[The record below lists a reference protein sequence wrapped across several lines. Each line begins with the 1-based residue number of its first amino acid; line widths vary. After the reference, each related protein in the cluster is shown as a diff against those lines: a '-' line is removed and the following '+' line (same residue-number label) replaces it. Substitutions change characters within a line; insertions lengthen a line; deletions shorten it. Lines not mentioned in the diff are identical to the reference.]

1 MSKSADQK
9 IKLLVLY
16 DILCRYTDGS
26 HAMNTDEIIKVLKER
41 GIAVA
46 RKVLPLDIALLNE
59 YGYEVLSY
67 KKKYHY
73 YYVVSR
79 QFDTAEIG
87 LLSDVIKASK
97 LAVKQKQELIR
108 KLVQMTG
115 NYQAK
120 LSENIIHCDTP
131 KRSNVQ
137 IIYSIDTIAQAIK
150 DNRRISFL
158 YYALDIEKK
167 KVYRREGKRY
177 IVNPLVMVWNKDN
190 YYLICYDDSHD
201 GTANYRID
209 RMERVEIEGAKITPR
224 EEFENFDVEQYR
236 MQVFSMFGG
245 ELQKVKINFL
255 PSLLDEIYDKF
266 GEDIKV
272 TQEGDTYAVTTE
284 VQISPT
290 FFAWVAGSR
299 GKIRISSPNLVYMQF
314 NNYIE
319 EIKTAYSMGN
329 K

>member
-26 HAMNTDEIIKVLKER
+26 HAMNTDEIIKALKER

-97 LAVKQKQELIR
+97 LVAKQKQELIR

-137 IIYSIDTIAQAIK
+137 MMYSIDTIDQAIK
-150 DNRRISFL
+150 DNRQISFL

-177 IVNPLVMVWNKDN
+177 TVNPLVMVWNKDN
-190 YYLICYDDSHD
+190 YYLICYDDKHE

-209 RMERVEIEGAKITPR
+209 RMESVEIEGAKIIPR
-224 EEFENFDVEQYR
+224 EEFKNFDVEQYR
-236 MQVFSMFGG
+236 TQVFSMFGG
-245 ELQKVKINFL
+245 ELQKVKISFA
-255 PSLLDEIYDKF
+255 PSMLDEIYDKF
-266 GEDIKV
+266 GEDIKITQAGDMYVV
-272 TQEGDTYAVTTE
+272 TAS
-284 VQISPT
+284 VQVSPT
-290 FFAWVAGSR
+290 FFAWMAGSR
-299 GKIRISSPNLVYMQF
+299 GKMRIYSPSSVCMQF
-314 NNYIE
+314 KGYIE
-319 EIKTAYSMGN
+319 EIQAAYSEEN